1 MTATVEIR
9 GDPTPSEGV
18 SSGQDPVERSAERPG
33 PVGWAKISYAGASF
47 LVVTYE
53 ASGGTTKKSKE

>member
-9 GDPTPSEGV
+9 WDPTPSEGV
-18 SSGQDPVERSAERPG
+18 TSGQDPVERSAEQPG
-33 PVGWAKISYAGASF
+33 PVGWAKVSYAGASF

-53 ASGGTTKKSKE
+53 ASGSTKKSKG